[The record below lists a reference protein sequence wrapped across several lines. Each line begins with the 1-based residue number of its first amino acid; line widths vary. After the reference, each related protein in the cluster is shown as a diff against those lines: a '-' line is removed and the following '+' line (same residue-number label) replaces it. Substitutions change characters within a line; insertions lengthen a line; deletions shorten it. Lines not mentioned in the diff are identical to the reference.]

1 MIHPTVG
8 PTQGIYVLGSRSL
21 GIEFRI
27 HLVLSVSVGV
37 PSVSVGVVTPVYF
50 CVVPSVGMVKARH

>member
-1 MIHPTVG
+1 MG

-21 GIEFRI
+21 GVEFRV

-37 PSVSVGVVTPVYF
+37 PSISVEVVTPICFCLVPSVGVV
-50 CVVPSVGMVKARH
+50 KAHY

>member
-1 MIHPTVG
+1 MIHPSMW

-21 GIEFRI
+21 GVEFRV

-37 PSVSVGVVTPVYF
+37 PSVSVGVVTLVCF
-50 CVVPSVGMVKARH
+50 CVVPSVGAVKARH